1 MATNSIMT
9 SHETMS
15 MISDDK
21 LVRTPV
27 RQSVREVQLRP
38 DALVEKQSEPLTED
52 HPRDKDAKSEEVV
65 IESESDEVCVCWWE
79 TPVPRDRKLTRA
91 VTGLSVGALVW

>member
-1 MATNSIMT
+1 MS
-9 SHETMS
+9 EVRTMS

-38 DALVEKQSEPLTED
+38 DALVEKQSAL
-52 HPRDKDAKSEEVV
+52 EETV
-65 IESESDEVCVCWWE
+65 S
-79 TPVPRDRKLTRA
+79 
-91 VTGLSVGALVW
+91 SVLGRCTHCD